1 VERSKLPGH
10 RVHVRPALAVAIIFF
25 LAIGCTREVSV
36 KRFVGWEEPY
46 EDGNYPQAIE
56 KFTREARIYRGLELE
71 LLANAT
77 YKSSDFRRAYLQ
89 EYSRVYKL
97 DEAQVQAV
105 RQKETEAA
113 QKVDEFMIATY
124 VPDKQ
129 WDDFDRKNPS
139 WKIYLVQRD
148 GSRIQPVSIQ
158 KNKVDASMR
167 HFFPYINPWK
177 SMYTVQFP
185 KLSAGKESPS
195 MRLIVTG
202 VRGNIEMEWPS
213 ESPGNESTKPD

>member
-1 VERSKLPGH
+1 MGRNRLPGPG
-10 RVHVRPALAVAIIFF
+10 VHGRPALAIAIIFF

>member
-1 VERSKLPGH
+1 MGRNRLPGPG
-10 RVHVRPALAVAIIFF
+10 VHGRPALAIAIIFF

-46 EDGNYPQAIE
+46 EGGNYPQAIE
-56 KFTREARIYRGLELE
+56 KYTREARIYRGLELE

-97 DEAQVQAV
+97 DEAQVQAI

-113 QKVDEFMIATY
+113 QNIDEFMIATY

-139 WKIYLVQRD
+139 WKIYLVQCD
-148 GSRIQPVSIQ
+148 GSRIQPVAIQ

-177 SMYTVQFP
+177 SMYTVRFP
-185 KLSAGKESPS
+185 KPSAGKENPS

-202 VRGNIEMEWPS
+202 LRGNIQMEWPS
-213 ESPGNESTKPD
+213 ESPGNKSTKPD